1 MGETLWRCASEW
13 TPPSAPLLASATYDE
28 TAPSLSPDGNW
39 LLYQSDESGRREI
52 FIRPFPDVDRLRVP
66 VSVEGGEAPLWSRD
80 GREIYFLSSDRRMM
94 AVNFTA
100 AVTPTLAAPR
110 ALFTVPRAL
119 LGVETA
125 YTTPWDVAADG
136 RFLMMR
142 MVGESAGSAPVPI
155 ITYNLFTELRA
166 RLGR

>member
-1 MGETLWRCASEW
+1 
-13 TPPSAPLLASATYDE
+13 
-28 TAPSLSPDGNW
+28 
-39 LLYQSDESGRREI
+39 
-52 FIRPFPDVDRLRVP
+52 

-80 GREIYFLSSDRRMM
+80 GREIFFLSSDRRMM
-94 AVNFTA
+94 AVSFTGA
-100 AVTPTLAAPR
+100 ATPTVASPR

-142 MVGESAGSAPVPI
+142 MVGESAGNAPVPVV
-155 ITYNLFTELRA
+155 TYNLFTELRA
-166 RLGR
+166 RLKR

>member
-1 MGETLWRCASEW
+1 VDTALRPLVA
-13 TPPSAPLLASATYDE
+13 APGYDE

-52 FIRPFPDVDRLRVP
+52 YVRPFPDVDQGRVQ
-66 VSVEGGEAPLWSRD
+66 VSVGGGEAPLWSRN
-80 GREIYFLSSDRRMM
+80 GREIFFLSADRQMM
-94 AVNFTA
+94 AVSFTA
-100 AVTPTLAAPR
+100 AATPTLTAPR
-110 ALFTVPRAL
+110 ALFTVPPAL

-142 MVGESAGSAPVPI
+142 SIWQTEGSARIPVVVH
-155 ITYNLFTELRA
+155 NLFTELRA

>member
-1 MGETLWRCASEW
+1 
-13 TPPSAPLLASATYDE
+13 
-28 TAPSLSPDGNW
+28 

-52 FIRPFPDVDRLRVP
+52 FLRPFPDVDRMRVQ

-80 GREIYFLSSDRRMM
+80 GREILFLSSDRRMM

-100 AVTPTLAAPR
+100 AATPILTAPR

-119 LGVETA
+119 LSVETA
-125 YTTPWDVAADG
+125 YFTPWDIAADG

-142 MVGESAGSAPVPI
+142 TVGQSAGSAPVPI
-155 ITYNLFTELRA
+155 VTYNLFTELRA